1 MTRLNK
7 TIPIWHA
14 DKKIWIYRP
23 SIDGVQKKYTSRI
36 EGKGGAAEC
45 KRKYN
50 AALAGAGGGTRRLG
64 DVWVEFL
71 EDRKKRLGEQSD
83 GYRKAKCF
91 GELHILPALK
101 MKRVGKITSQDW
113 QDILNNAKKIDGGKL
128 SKKSLMNIRGEITAF
143 CRYAVKAEIMD
154 RMPFDLTIPKH
165 APVVGKNILQ
175 PDQAKTLLTDEPV
188 DWWHRMWQLQ
198 LVTGLRPGEAAGL
211 QRNDVVDGLIVVRRS
226 LNSKNELTAGKN
238 NTAKRTIVQTAQA
251 AKIIADQIAML
262 DKNNIGL
269 PWLFPDKI
277 GCLAKPKTIADR
289 WNKYAAKFNTR
300 LTQYCLRHTFVSLMQ
315 NDLPEAML
323 KKIVGHTENMD
334 TLGVYGHKVDGDAN
348 KAADIISNVFKR
360 II

>member
-1 MTRLNK
+1 
-7 TIPIWHA
+7 
-14 DKKIWIYRP
+14 
-23 SIDGVQKKYTSRI
+23 
-36 EGKGGAAEC
+36 
-45 KRKYN
+45 
-50 AALAGAGGGTRRLG
+50 
-64 DVWVEFL
+64 
-71 EDRKKRLGEQSD
+71 
-83 GYRKAKCF
+83 
-91 GELHILPALK
+91 
-101 MKRVGKITSQDW
+101 
-113 QDILNNAKKIDGGKL
+113 
-128 SKKSLMNIRGEITAF
+128 
-143 CRYAVKAEIMD
+143 
-154 RMPFDLTIPKH
+154 
-165 APVVGKNILQ
+165 
-175 PDQAKTLLTDEPV
+175 
-188 DWWHRMWQLQ
+188 MWQLQ

-238 NTAKRTIVQTAQA
+238 NTAKRTIVQTA

-315 NDLPEAML
+315 NDLPE
-323 KKIVGHTENMD
+323 KDCWSYRKHGHFRRVLTR
-334 TLGVYGHKVDGDAN
+334 VDGDAN